1 MFGKSKSFNSYHQHN
16 IYQFNEK
23 YSKLFYKFL
32 VGYKFLIGKSI
43 FVRSDVLMKI
53 LNIHTDKSISKIQS
67 DIFDHLVAIIGNFEL
82 NIFQSPNGV
91 K

>member
-43 FVRSDVLMKI
+43 FVRSNVLMKI
-53 LNIHTDKSISKIQS
+53 LNIHTDKSISKIQEKEVL
-67 DIFDHLVAIIGNFEL
+67 IKYFGILK
-82 NIFQSPNGV
+82 Q
-91 K
+91 